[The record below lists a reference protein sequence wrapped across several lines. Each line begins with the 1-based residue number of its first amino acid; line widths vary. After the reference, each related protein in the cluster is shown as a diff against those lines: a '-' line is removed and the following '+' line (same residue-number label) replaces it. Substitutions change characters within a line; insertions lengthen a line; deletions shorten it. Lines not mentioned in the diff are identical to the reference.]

1 MNRLLPI
8 LAFKTLV
15 LAGFSLH
22 AQHNNELYNNGSL
35 IHIQAGAEVHVLG
48 DVHMRGATAV
58 LENYGLI
65 KTDGDMYGDN
75 LFQQRGTGTT
85 RIQNNLVNAG
95 QNQKISGSYGV
106 RSVGSTNLGVNDGSF
121 YNLELANGNG
131 IVWLETN
138 AIAGGT
144 QYVADVRNLVDFS
157 AGGPVNRIITHN
169 PAAIPANGNAYS
181 AVFGNMNATAGF
193 GSMLDNTVST
203 NGNMS
208 GVDNGFV
215 QGKLRKRI
223 NAAGGSYPF
232 VLGLEPAGA
241 GAQRGMQY
249 VRLDFGVNNY
259 DVLEGY
265 FQTALDNTF
274 PAAMECSGYL
284 LDYWGGVDHGQWI
297 FNDATGA
304 GTGNYTVYVWP
315 QDDNFPAKSV
325 WMITKDNSIQ
335 GTPDMC
341 GPTPVG
347 LSRSGFNG
355 FSQFGVAA
363 ADVNVLPVDLLKIW
377 AVSNQDHIEVNWI
390 VSSEQN
396 VSHYELLRSDNG
408 VDFEYLTQLTA
419 AGNSTSELSYSYDD
433 YSVLRNK
440 DYYYRYRSVD
450 FDGASSYS
458 PIVKG
463 RIVSGDYELNDL
475 VIGLYPNPSS
485 NNFNLS
491 LQSQKDKNLSYS
503 VINALGQLVQTE
515 QVQLDAG
522 YSVIVIDANNWA
534 QGMYSLV
541 LSDIESGERA
551 IIKLIKN

>member
-1 MNRLLPI
+1 MSHLTQFSAFVVAVF
-8 LAFKTLV
+8 LATF
-15 LAGFSLH
+15 ASS
-22 AQHNNELYNNGSL
+22 QHNNELYNNGSL

-48 DVHMRGATAV
+48 DVHMRGAAGI
-58 LENYGLI
+58 LENYGLL

-95 QNQKISGSYGV
+95 QNQKISGSYAV
-106 RSVGSTNLGVNDGSF
+106 RSVGSGNLGVNDGSF

-157 AGGPVNRIITHN
+157 VAGPVNRIITHN
-169 PAAIPANGNAYS
+169 PATIPGNGNGYS
-181 AVFGNMNATAGF
+181 AVFGNMNVAAGH
-193 GSMLDNTVST
+193 GSMVDNTVTT

-223 NAAGGSYPF
+223 NPAGGQYPF

-249 VRLDFGVNNY
+249 IRLDFGVNNY
-259 DVLEGY
+259 DVIEGY
-265 FQTALDNTF
+265 FQTGLDNTF
-274 PAAMECSGYL
+274 PAAMECSGFL
-284 LDYWGGVDHGQWI
+284 IDYWGGVDHGQWI
-297 FNDATGA
+297 FDDATGA
-304 GTGNYTVYVWP
+304 GTGSYTVTVWP

-325 WMITKDNSIQ
+325 WMVTKDNSIQ

-341 GPTPVG
+341 GPSPIG
-347 LSRSGFNG
+347 LARSAFNG

-363 ADVNVLPVDLLKIW
+363 ADVVVLPVELLKIW

-390 VSSEQN
+390 VGSEQN
-396 VSHYELLRSDNG
+396 VSHYELLRSEDG

-419 AGNSTSELSYSYDD
+419 AGNSSAELSYSYDD
-433 YSVLRNK
+433 YNVLRNK

-463 RIVSGDYELNDL
+463 RIVSGDVELNDL
-475 VIGLYPNPSS
+475 VIGLYPNPSNS
-485 NNFNLS
+485 NFNLS
-491 LQSQKDKNLSYS
+491 IQSIKDKNLIYTVMNTLGQVVQSEEVQIESGYT
-503 VINALGQLVQTE
+503 VLTINAE
-515 QVQLDAG
+515 Q
-522 YSVIVIDANNWA
+522 WA
-534 QGMYSLV
+534 PGMYSLV
-541 LSDIESGERA
+541 LSDVQSGERVT
-551 IIKLIKN
+551 IKLIKN